1 MPRNRSMANRNIW
14 NVMKKNDWIGLAA
27 SVALHAGVFFAF
39 AFLTVAQAD
48 SRQMG
53 FVEVEFGPYAESRAS
68 EEVEAPEEPEDVPEE
83 PPPAPEDARQV
94 DLPDQPQ
101 PVAEEDRVATPEI
114 EEVSPERQDS
124 EEAAER
130 PEPEDEAAPIRPLG
144 AAAPSEA
151 DETRPAETGEGLD
164 DLTTAPFEIEGLN
177 RDPLYAPV
185 PEYRAQ
191 VNATIRVRI
200 TVDPRGRVAQRFLI
214 LKGDAALDKA
224 AMDALQQW
232 RFNPLPPNAPQEPQT
247 GIVTFR
253 FRLE

>member
-1 MPRNRSMANRNIW
+1 MGMRP
-14 NVMKKNDWIGLAA
+14 KKNDWLGLGI
-27 SVALHAGVFFAF
+27 SMALHAGVLLAF

-68 EEVEAPEEPEDVPEE
+68 EEIEVPEEPEDVPET

-101 PVAEEDRVATPEI
+101 PVADEDQVTIPEVEEI
-114 EEVSPERQDS
+114 SPERQDS

-130 PEPEDEAAPIRPLG
+130 PDPENEAPPVRPLG
-144 AAAPSEA
+144 SAAPSAA
-151 DETRPAETGEGLD
+151 DETRSAETGEGLD
-164 DLTTAPFEIEGLN
+164 DLTTAPFQIEGLN
-177 RDPLYAPV
+177 RDPAHAPL
-185 PEYRAQ
+185 PAYRAQ

-200 TVDPRGRVAQRFLI
+200 TVDPQGRVVQRVLI
-214 LKGDAALDKA
+214 LKGDPALDKA
-224 AMDALQQW
+224 AMDALQGW
-232 RFNPLPPNAPQEPQT
+232 RFNPLPPSAPQEPQT
-247 GIVTFR
+247 GTVTFR